1 MYVNFL
7 KKDVSDE
14 IRELTESFDAYTLLY
29 PMSYDDYCAVH
40 RSYLREVLA
49 LIRKN
54 IKAYVN
60 GEPVGKFSQEI
71 IVDSSHVTEVEV
83 KYRPRSFIDVKIF
96 TYIEYLGHIAAA
108 LAHELDEK
116 QEETK

>member
-1 MYVNFL
+1 MYIDFL

-14 IRELTESFDAYTLLY
+14 IRELTESFDAYTLLH

-40 RSYLREVLA
+40 RSYLRELLA

-60 GEPVGKFSQEI
+60 GEAVETFHATVIIDSETVSKMQDRAEYFIRVKLFKPV
-71 IVDSSHVTEVEV
+71 
-83 KYRPRSFIDVKIF
+83 
-96 TYIEYLGHIAAA
+96 EYLGEIAAA
-108 LAHELDEK
+108 LAYELDEK

>member
-1 MYVNFL
+1 MYVEFL
-7 KKDVSDE
+7 TQETAKK
-14 IRELTESFDAYTLLY
+14 IREMTVSFDAYTLLH

-60 GEPVGKFSQEI
+60 GETVETFYAEI
-71 IVDSSHVTEVEV
+71 IVDYETVSKMKDRAEYFIRV
-83 KYRPRSFIDVKIF
+83 KLFKPV
-96 TYIEYLGHIAAA
+96 EYLGEIAAA
-108 LAHELDEK
+108 LAYELDEK

>member
-1 MYVNFL
+1 MMYVEFL
-7 KKDVSDE
+7 TQETAKK
-14 IRELTESFDAYTLLY
+14 IREMTVSFDAYTLLH
-29 PMSYDDYCAVH
+29 PMRYGDY

-60 GEPVGKFSQEI
+60 GEAVETFYAQI
-71 IVDSSHVTEVEV
+71 IVDSETVSKMQDRAEYFIRV
-83 KYRPRSFIDVKIF
+83 KLFKPV
-96 TYIEYLGHIAAA
+96 EYLGEIAAA
-108 LAHELDEK
+108 LAHELGEK

>member
-1 MYVNFL
+1 MYVEFL
-7 KKDVSDE
+7 KEETAKE
-14 IRELTESFDAYTLLY
+14 IRELTESFDAYTLLH

-60 GEPVGKFSQEI
+60 GDAVETFHATVIIDSETVSKMQDRAEYFIRVKLFKPV
-71 IVDSSHVTEVEV
+71 
-83 KYRPRSFIDVKIF
+83 
-96 TYIEYLGHIAAA
+96 EYLGEIAAA

-116 QEETK
+116 QEATK

>member
-1 MYVNFL
+1 MYVEFL
-7 KKDVSDE
+7 TEEICDE
-14 IRELTESFDAYTLLY
+14 MREMTESFDSYTLLH

-54 IKAYVN
+54 IKTYVN
-60 GEPVGKFSQEI
+60 GEAVETFHAEI
-71 IVDSSHVTEVEV
+71 IVDSETVSKMQDRAEYFIRV
-83 KYRPRSFIDVKIF
+83 KLFKPV
-96 TYIEYLGHIAAA
+96 EYLGEIAAA
-108 LAHELDEK
+108 LAYELNEK

>member
-1 MYVNFL
+1 MYVEFL
-7 KKDVSDE
+7 TQETAKK
-14 IRELTESFDAYTLLY
+14 IRETTVSFDAYTLLH

-40 RSYLREVLA
+40 RYYLREVLA

-60 GEPVGKFSQEI
+60 GEAVETFYATVIIDSETVSKMQDRAEYFIRAKLFEPV
-71 IVDSSHVTEVEV
+71 
-83 KYRPRSFIDVKIF
+83 
-96 TYIEYLGHIAAA
+96 EYLGEIAAA

-116 QEETK
+116 QGETK